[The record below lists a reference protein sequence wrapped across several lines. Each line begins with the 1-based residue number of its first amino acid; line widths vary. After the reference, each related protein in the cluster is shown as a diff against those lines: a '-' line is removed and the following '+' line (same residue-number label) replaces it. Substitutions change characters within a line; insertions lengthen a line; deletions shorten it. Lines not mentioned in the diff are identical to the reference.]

1 MGFFS
6 WECAASGRSISN
18 AWSPRGA
25 EPCALVT
32 PDGLVE
38 ELRYDGYG
46 VFGGI
51 DVYAWAAYANGLTT
65 GIGSLDDLRAADQDA
80 LRGLGIDIACYD
92 EDNAALAF
100 PIKIVVLSEY
110 DGESYADLP
119 ASKSC
124 PAQGYFYYG
133 EGEV

>member
-18 AWSPRGA
+18 AYSSRGA

-46 VFGGI
+46 EFGGI
-51 DVYAWAAYANGLTT
+51 DAYAWVAYANGLTT
-65 GIGSLDDLRAADQDA
+65 GIDSLDDLRAADQEA
-80 LRGLGIDIACYD
+80 LRDLGIGIACYD

-100 PIKIVVLSEY
+100 PIKIVSLECY
-110 DGESYADLP
+110 TGQSYAYLP